1 MLMIDPT
8 ITSSAPNGRVFD
20 TEYAVL
26 RSGESSENEKM
37 YSISYSINAQK
48 DLICTASTSY
58 GNARLAVKVIATQTV
73 GVSQ

>member
-1 MLMIDPT
+1 
-8 ITSSAPNGRVFD
+8 
-20 TEYAVL
+20 
-26 RSGESSENEKM
+26 M